1 MKEDILYNGIS
12 MRDLFAIVILH
23 AYCSNSDMMQASQTG
38 SEMLGISQ
46 SQTVANM
53 CYRQADAMMEKRK
66 E

>member
-1 MKEDILYNGIS
+1 